1 MEAGRL
7 WLAERSA
14 TLADRRAPVTRH
26 GDSPPLRPQ
35 EIARLRPFAGLRRR
49 SGRRWRKSCET
60 WRATTQNPTMPLTS
74 RGERLFLH
82 EFGGQERVMATDT
95 IVLGAGI
102 VGISVALHL
111 QKAGRSVLL
120 VDKRA
125 PGEETSYGNAGL
137 IQREGVY
144 PYGFPHD
151 FGALIRYAMN
161 NTIDAHY
168 HWQAIPKLAPF
179 LFSYWMH
186 SRASQHEAIAHKYAT
201 LIEHC
206 VSEHDALAQEA
217 GATGLLRRNGW
228 MKVFRT
234 AAQQDER
241 LAEAA
246 RWNRDFGLNY
256 RALDKETLKAEEP
269 HLDHD
274 SLIGGLHWTD
284 PVTVI
289 DPHGLSKA
297 YVARFE
303 ALGGKLALGDAGTLT
318 QNGAEWTVKL
328 ADGTTAQARDVV
340 VALGPWADV
349 LSRKLG
355 YHLPLAVKRGYHMH
369 YKAQGNAVLNHPVL
383 DTERG
388 YFLAPMQQGIRLTT
402 GAEFADRDAPKTPVQ
417 LERAEPIARTLFPL
431 GERIDPEPWLGRR
444 PCTPDMMPIIGPAPK
459 HKGLWFS
466 FGHAHH
472 GLTLAAVTGR
482 MIAEMVTGLKV
493 FVDPTPFAPARFA

>member
-1 MEAGRL
+1 MR
-7 WLAERSA
+7 
-14 TLADRRAPVTRH
+14 
-26 GDSPPLRPQ
+26 
-35 EIARLRPFAGLRRR
+35 
-49 SGRRWRKSCET
+49 
-60 WRATTQNPTMPLTS
+60 
-74 RGERLFLH
+74 
-82 EFGGQERVMATDT
+82 TDT

-120 VDKRA
+120 VDRRG

-151 FGALIRYAMN
+151 FGALLRYARN
-161 NTIDAHY
+161 NTIDAYY
-168 HWQAIPKLAPF
+168 HWSAIPKLAPF
-179 LFSYWMH
+179 LWSYWLH
-186 SRASQHEAIAHKYAT
+186 SRASQHEAIAHKYAK

-206 VSEHDALAQEA
+206 VTEHDVLAQEA
-217 GATGLLRRNGW
+217 GATALLRRKGW

-241 LAEAA
+241 LAEAE
-246 RWNRDFGLNY
+246 RWNREFGLNY
-256 RALDKETLKAEEP
+256 KALGIPALRAEEP
-269 HLDHD
+269 HLDHGN
-274 SLIGGLHWTD
+274 LIGGLHWTD

-289 DPHGLSKA
+289 DPLGLSKA
-297 YVARFE
+297 YVALFE
-303 ALGGKLALGDAGTLT
+303 KLGGKLALGDAATLL
-318 QNGAEWTVKL
+318 QEGSEWSVTL
-328 ADGTTAQARDVV
+328 ADGTKAMAHDVV

-349 LSRKLG
+349 LTRKLG
-355 YHLPLAVKRGYHMH
+355 YNLPLAVKRGYHMH

-402 GAEFADRDAPKTPVQ
+402 GAEFAERDAPKTPVQ
-417 LERAEPIARTLFPL
+417 LERAEPIARALFPL
-431 GERIDPEPWLGRR
+431 GERLDPEPWLGRR

-459 HKGLWFS
+459 HKGLWLS
-466 FGHAHH
+466 IGHAHH

-482 MIAEMVTGLKV
+482 MVAEMVTGQKV
-493 FVDPTPFAPARFA
+493 FVDPKPFAPARFV

>member
-1 MEAGRL
+1 MR
-7 WLAERSA
+7 
-14 TLADRRAPVTRH
+14 
-26 GDSPPLRPQ
+26 
-35 EIARLRPFAGLRRR
+35 
-49 SGRRWRKSCET
+49 
-60 WRATTQNPTMPLTS
+60 
-74 RGERLFLH
+74 
-82 EFGGQERVMATDT
+82 TDT

-102 VGISVALHL
+102 VGIAVALHL

-120 VDKRA
+120 VDRGQ
-125 PGEETSYGNAGL
+125 PGGETSYGNAGL

-161 NTIDAHY
+161 NTVDAHY
-168 HWQAIPKLAPF
+168 HWNAIPKLAPF
-179 LFSYWMH
+179 LWSYWMH

-217 GATGLLRRNGW
+217 GATDLLRRKGW

-234 AAQQDER
+234 VREQEAR

-246 RWNRDFGLNY
+246 RWKRDYGLNH
-256 RALDKETLKAEEP
+256 RALDVATLRAEEP
-269 HLDHD
+269 HLDQ
-274 SLIGGLHWTD
+274 SLIGGLQWTD

-289 DPHGLSKA
+289 DPLALSKA
-297 YVARFE
+297 YVALFE
-303 ALGGKLALGDAGTLT
+303 KLGGRLAQGDAGTLS
-318 QNGAEWTVKL
+318 QNGELWSVAL
-328 ADGTTAQARDVV
+328 ADGGKAEARDAV

-349 LSRKLG
+349 LTNRLG
-355 YHLPLAVKRGYHMH
+355 YRLPLAVKRGYHMH
-369 YKAQGNAVLNHPVL
+369 YKPLGNAVLNHPVL

-388 YFLAPMQQGIRLTT
+388 YFLAPMRQGVRLTT
-402 GAEFADRDAPKTPVQ
+402 GAEFANRDAPKTPVQ
-417 LERAEPIARTLFPL
+417 LARAEPIAKTLFPL
-431 GERIDPEPWLGRR
+431 GERLDAEPWMGCR

-459 HKGLWFS
+459 HRNLWFS

-482 MIAEMVTGLKV
+482 MIAEMVTGQKV
-493 FVDPTPFAPARFA
+493 FVDPTPFTAARFG